1 VDIIEENTPDTKAI
15 CRRTASVVAR
25 HYGLTASDLRGKSRR
40 QAVAD
45 ARALAM
51 YLVRGRTGASYAEVG
66 RHFGNRD
73 HTTVLH
79 ACRKLSAQTA
89 RDQATRRLAN
99 DIAEQISEEE

>member
-1 VDIIEENTPDTKAI
+1 VDIIEENAPDTKAI

-25 HYGLTASDLRGKSRR
+25 HFGLTTSDLRGKSRR